1 MQTKHIYIYDVVNVV
16 KLTLKISWSY

>member
-1 MQTKHIYIYDVVNVV
+1 MQTKHIYIYDEVNVV